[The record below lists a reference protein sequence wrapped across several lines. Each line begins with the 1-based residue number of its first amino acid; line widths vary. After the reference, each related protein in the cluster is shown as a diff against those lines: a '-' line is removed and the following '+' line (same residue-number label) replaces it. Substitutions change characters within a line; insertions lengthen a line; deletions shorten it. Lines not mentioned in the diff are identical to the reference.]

1 MIRIITAINE
11 HPRLGRWSEW
21 ATTLPL
27 VGRIWSGVMENPKEL
42 ERFVKFGIVGII
54 GMVVDFTVLNIMK
67 LLLESVGLGEG
78 WATPFGPHEIQLVA
92 ANTVS
97 FTAAVLSNFTWN
109 RLWTFPESR
118 ERPIG
123 TQLLQYTVVNVAGWI
138 INTVLLVVLD
148 QMVFQHVVSER
159 LSYNLAK
166 AIAIGVVLFWN
177 FGINRIWTYKGIE

>member
-1 MIRIITAINE
+1 LIRIITAISE
-11 HPRLGRWSEW
+11 HPRFGRWSDW
-21 ATTLPL
+21 AATLPL
-27 VGRIWSGVMENPKEL
+27 VGRLWTGLMENPKEF
-42 ERFVKFGIVGII
+42 ERFIKFAIVGII
-54 GMVVDFTVLNIMK
+54 GMVVDFTVLNITK
-67 LLLESVGLGEG
+67 LLLESIGLGAG
-78 WATPFGPHEIQLVA
+78 WSTPFGPHEIQLVV

-118 ERPIG
+118 ERPIA